1 MLTNG
6 SAMKPG
12 WQFKLPK
19 IRNVH
24 SKHDNC
30 ISRLYMYV
38 GLNII
43 ITVNPQW
50 T

>member
-19 IRNVH
+19 KNVMFIQNI
-24 SKHDNC
+24 KTC
-30 ISRLYMYV
+30 QTLYV
-38 GLNII
+38 G
-43 ITVNPQW
+43 Q
-50 T
+50 